1 MMNIFVELKNNLNKL
16 SNYEKIIAEY
26 ILKHP
31 EQVLTMNAKELS
43 KKCAV
48 SQATVYRLC
57 DKFNISGISELKVK
71 ISNSLDDYLKGE
83 QEFDFNFPIKQY
95 QTHYT
100 IIARIK
106 EDYQKTLDSTANMF
120 SLDELRHVV
129 NAMKKAKQIDIY
141 TSSANIYFAENFKFQ
156 MKEIGVNVN
165 VPIEEYQQRLSA
177 STGDE
182 THLAIVISFQGR
194 GILSNILPKII
205 KERKTQLVLILAYDY
220 GLKDIEP
227 DYHLFI
233 SHHENHYKKISS
245 YSTRLSILFILDILY
260 TCYFE
265 LNYDENVN
273 KKFEYYNLIDKYR

>member
-205 KERKTQLVLILAYDY
+205 KERKTQLVLISAYDY